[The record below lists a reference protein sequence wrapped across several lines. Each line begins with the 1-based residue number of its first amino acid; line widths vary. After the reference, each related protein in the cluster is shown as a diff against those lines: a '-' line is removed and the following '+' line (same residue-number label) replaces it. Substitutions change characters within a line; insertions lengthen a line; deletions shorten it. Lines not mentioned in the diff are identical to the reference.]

1 MFYCDKIRTYVLN
14 LTRIEILIS
23 CILDKAENIGQYIG
37 VGSDGSHDPPTL
49 EIDMS
54 LSGSALFD
62 AKYWVSEA
70 QQYEKSRD
78 SDIEL
83 AKVNAMIA
91 LAEAVAKLA
100 GAQEGG

>member
-23 CILDKAENIGQYIG
+23 CILDKAENIRQYIG

-54 LSGSALFD
+54 LFD

-83 AKVNAMIA
+83 AKANALIA
-91 LAEAVAKLA
+91 LAEAVWKLA
-100 GAQEGG
+100 EKD

>member
-1 MFYCDKIRTYVLN
+1 
-14 LTRIEILIS
+14 
-23 CILDKAENIGQYIG
+23 
-37 VGSDGSHDPPTL
+37 
-49 EIDMS
+49 MS
-54 LSGSALFD
+54 GLRGSALLD

-70 QQYEKSRD
+70 QQYAKSRD

-100 GAQEGG
+100 GAQEDE